1 MGLYHY
7 EPSQVLA
14 VGAAGVFGL
23 GACMHLF
30 QMIRYKTWF
39 FTAFVVGA
47 FMMTLGYVMRFLSAR
62 SPDSV
67 MLYAMQSL
75 FIILPP
81 SLYAATIYMIYGRL
95 VIFVN
100 APQASLI
107 RPTLVTKVFVIG
119 DVCSFLTQAGAGG
132 MMVQASM
139 AATGKK
145 LMLLGLGLQLVFF
158 GFFLVVAITFWVR
171 VKKVLHTAPPVP
183 QIGSVP
189 WTRLFCALF
198 IAAAL
203 IIIRCAFR
211 VVEFQQDSDG
221 VLQSHEWYAYV
232 FDAAPMLFVQ
242 TLFNVVHAGR
252 VLPGAGVDRGDLDEE
267 YIKLNN
273 V

>member
-1 MGLYHY
+1 MGAYHY
-7 EPSQVLA
+7 EPSEVLA
-14 VGAAGVFGL
+14 VGAAGLFGL
-23 GACMHLF
+23 GACVHLY

-47 FMMTLGYVMRFLSAR
+47 CMMTLGYIMRFISAR
-62 SPDSV
+62 NVDALMPYV
-67 MLYAMQSL
+67 LQSL

-81 SLYAATIYMIYGRL
+81 SLYAATLYMVYGRL

-107 RPTLVTKVFVIG
+107 RPTLVTKIFVIG
-119 DVCSFLTQAGAGG
+119 DVCSFITQAGAGG
-132 MMVQASM
+132 MMVAASL
-139 AATGKK
+139 AKTGKT
-145 LMLLGLGLQLVFF
+145 LMLLGLALQLIFF

-171 VKKVLHTAPPVP
+171 VKKTIHTLPPVP
-183 QIGSVP
+183 QIGGVP
-189 WTRLFCALF
+189 WTRLFIALF
-198 IAAAL
+198 VAAAL

-211 VVEFQQDSDG
+211 VVEFQQDADG
-221 VLQSHEWYAYV
+221 ALQSHEWYAYV
-232 FDAAPMLFVQ
+232 FDAIPMLFVQ

-252 VLPGAGVDRGDLDEE
+252 VLPRPGVDRGDLDEE